1 MISGFEKFH
10 PNSSQPVFPAMFSTI
25 FLLLGRRYSAHP
37 VYSTKKILFSSF
49 FFLNKSSAG
58 KNF

>member
-1 MISGFEKFH
+1 MVSGFEKFH

-37 VYSTKKILFSSF
+37 VYSTKKILFSF
-49 FFLNKSSAG
+49 FF
-58 KNF
+58 FFEQI